1 MTRVVAYV
9 DGFNLYFGLKA
20 KGWKKHYWLD
30 LNGLATSLLKPGQ
43 TLAGVHY
50 FTSRIRANGRNV
62 ADMQR
67 QSDYLDALATLPSL
81 TIHYGHYLQKSR
93 RCHNCGATWMDY
105 EEKMTDVN
113 IAMQLLADAFDDHFD
128 TALVISADSD
138 LTTPVRQVR
147 ARFPAK
153 RVIVAQPPGRNSVQL
168 AGAATAAF
176 TISETKVRQSQLPAA
191 VTTASGYV
199 IQRPA
204 HWR

>member
-1 MTRVVAYV
+1 MSRVVAYV

-93 RCHNCGATWMDY
+93 RCHSCGAQWMDY

-168 AGAATAAF
+168 AGTATAAF

-199 IQRPA
+199 IHCPA

>member
-1 MTRVVAYV
+1 MSRVIAYV

-93 RCHNCGATWMDY
+93 RCHSCGATWMDY

-113 IAMQLLADAFDDHFD
+113 IAMQLLADAYDDRFD
-128 TALVISADSD
+128 TALLISADSD
-138 LTTPVRQVR
+138 LTTPVSVAR
-147 ARFPAK
+147 AKFPGK
-153 RVIVAQPPGRNSVQL
+153 NIIVALPPNRRSHQL
-168 AGAATAAF
+168 TQAASGSFIINETAY
-176 TISETKVRQSQLPAA
+176 RRSQLPAQVQRA
-191 VTTASGYV
+191 DGFVL
-199 IQRPA
+199 QRPA

>member
-93 RCHNCGATWMDY
+93 RCHSCGAQWMDY

-113 IAMQLLADAFDDHFD
+113 IAMQLLTDAFDDHFD

-168 AGAATAAF
+168 AGVATAAF
-176 TISETKVRQSQLPAA
+176 TISETKVRQSQLPTT

-199 IQRPA
+199 IQCPA

>member
-1 MTRVVAYV
+1 MSRVIAYV
-9 DGFNLYFGLKA
+9 GGFNLYFGLKA

-93 RCHNCGATWMDY
+93 RCHSCGATWMDY

-113 IAMQLLADAFDDHFD
+113 IAMQLLADAFDDRFD
-128 TALVISADSD
+128 TALLISADSD
-138 LTTPVRQVR
+138 LTTPVSVAR
-147 ARFPAK
+147 AKFPGK
-153 RVIVAQPPGRNSVQL
+153 NIIVALPPNRRSHQL
-168 AGAATAAF
+168 TQAASGSFIINETAY
-176 TISETKVRQSQLPAA
+176 RRSQLPAQVQRA
-191 VTTASGYV
+191 DGFVL
-199 IQRPA
+199 QRPA

>member
-50 FTSRIRANGRNV
+50 FTSRIRPNGRNV
-62 ADMQR
+62 ADVQR

-93 RCHNCGATWMDY
+93 RCHSCGATWMDY

-113 IAMQLLADAFDDHFD
+113 IAMQLLTDAFDNHFD
-128 TALVISADSD
+128 AALLISADSD
-138 LTTPVRQVR
+138 LTTPVRQMR

-153 RVIVAQPPGRNSVQL
+153 RVILAQPPGRNSVQL
-168 AGAATAAF
+168 AKAATAPSPSA
-176 TISETKVRQSQLPAA
+176 KPRCAK
-191 VTTASGYV
+191 ASCLL
-199 IQRPA
+199 R
-204 HWR
+204 